1 MNKCFGTR
9 PILIM
14 ILNWDQKSSGSLSKD
29 INSDEED
36 EKYDPNNTKKRGQG
50 PKINVKKAKW

>member
-1 MNKCFGTR
+1 LGSKEF
-9 PILIM
+9 
-14 ILNWDQKSSGSLSKD
+14 WDLSKD

-50 PKINVKKAKW
+50 PKISVKKTKW